1 MKKPELFRGDL
12 GDYKYKLPFSCL
24 CDLRDQGI
32 DFFEINSINDYII
45 QEPRRLYP
53 IIKVGVEYAEKRKLT
68 EEELIE
74 IVDDIV
80 ETLGFGIIS
89 GTIWNSIAIYIPPLE
104 ENVEETKE
112 ENTEKKQ

>member
-1 MKKPELFRGDL
+1 MRKPELFRGDL

-32 DFFEINSINDYII
+32 DFFEINSLNDYIV

-74 IVDDIV
+74 LVDDIV

-89 GTIWNSIAIYIPPLE
+89 GTIWNAIGIYMPPAE
-104 ENVEETKE
+104 EEANSTVEEKE
-112 ENTEKKQ
+112 EKKQ